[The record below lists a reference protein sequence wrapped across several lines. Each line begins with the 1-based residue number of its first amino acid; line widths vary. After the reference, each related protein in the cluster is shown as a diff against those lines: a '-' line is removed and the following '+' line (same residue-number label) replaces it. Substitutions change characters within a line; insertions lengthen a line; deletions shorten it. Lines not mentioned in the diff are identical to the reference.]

1 MSRVRIEGARAV
13 VTGAGSGIGRATA
26 LRLAKAGASVVC
38 VDIDGDTAQAT
49 ADACARPGT
58 AHVCDVADARA
69 VAALAERVETDEGP
83 VDVLVN
89 NAGVGVA
96 GPFLDYSLEDWE
108 WLRSINLDGV
118 VHGCREFGARMV
130 ERGHGH
136 VVNVASGAAY
146 TPNRDLAG
154 YCATKAAVF
163 ALSQSLR
170 ADWAGRGVGVSV
182 ICPGVIDTPIA
193 RNSRLVG
200 SMAGRRSR
208 AVRALSLG
216 HSPDLVA
223 KAIVGAVRRNS
234 QIVPVGFESTLAF
247 RLLRI
252 APAPVQTLLARAG
265 VP

>member
-26 LRLAKAGASVVC
+26 LRLAKEGAQVVC
-38 VDIDGDTAQAT
+38 VDIDGDSAQAT
-49 ADACARPGT
+49 ADGCTRGT
-58 AHVCDVADARA
+58 AQVCDVADAEA
-69 VAALAERVETDEGP
+69 VAALAERIETGEGP
-83 VDVLVN
+83 VDLLVN

-96 GPFLDYSLEDWE
+96 GPFLDSSLEDWR

-118 VHGCREFGARMV
+118 VHGCRAFGARMV
-130 ERGHGH
+130 ARGHGH

-154 YCATKAAVF
+154 YCATKAGVM

-170 ADWAGRGVGVSV
+170 ADWAGHGVGVSV

-193 RNSRLVG
+193 RNSRMVG
-200 SMAGRRSR
+200 PMAGRRNR
-208 AVRALSLG
+208 AERALSMG

-223 KAIVGAVRRNS
+223 KAIVRAVRRDS
-234 QIVPVGFESTLAF
+234 DVVPVGFESTLAY
-247 RLLRI
+247 RLLRF
-252 APAPVQTLLARAG
+252 APAPVQGLVARAG